1 MGRQGPSE
9 AHAGSAAPGRWRGPL
24 AARLARTL
32 NYRRGEGRTLAV
44 MAAFL
49 LLNTANTTLLSAA
62 KNGLFLSVYPGE
74 LIPHAVISAALLT
87 ALVAIAFTGVLA
99 GTARRSLAI
108 GLTAALG
115 LSVLTCRW
123 FLEIDA
129 RSGFLV
135 YLWISVQVL
144 TLTHAWD
151 YAGDMLS
158 GRRAK
163 RLFSGSGSF
172 CRTGAASGDIRP
184 KRWSTSR
191 TGGRARWRSTLWD
204 GTTRSPPRAKHAQ
217 TSWRPTTCC
226 HLSRR

>member
-1 MGRQGPSE
+1 
-9 AHAGSAAPGRWRGPL
+9 
-24 AARLARTL
+24 
-32 NYRRGEGRTLAV
+32 
-44 MAAFL
+44 
-49 LLNTANTTLLSAA
+49 LSAA

-123 FLEIDA
+123 LLEIDA

-135 YLWISVQVL
+135 YLWISMVQVL

-151 YAGDMLS
+151 
-158 GRRAK
+158 
-163 RLFSGSGSF
+163 
-172 CRTGAASGDIRP
+172 
-184 KRWSTSR
+184 
-191 TGGRARWRSTLWD
+191 
-204 GTTRSPPRAKHAQ
+204 
-217 TSWRPTTCC
+217 
-226 HLSRR
+226 